1 MSGADCSGLIEKTT
15 AALSSENLQQLFLS
29 TQQNNI
35 ELCVIY
41 GVKRWG
47 NMIFKYTIFMILRIM
62 NLSLS
67 KSEKSTIKENNRN
80 WTYIMGIVLIH
91 FPHLVVCI
99 WLDQKRLLSTNQFL

>member
-1 MSGADCSGLIEKTT
+1 MHVSGADCSGLIEKTT

-47 NMIFKYTIFMILRIM
+47 TMILKYM
-62 NLSLS
+62 Y
-67 KSEKSTIKENNRN
+67 
-80 WTYIMGIVLIH
+80 YIH
-91 FPHLVVCI
+91 
-99 WLDQKRLLSTNQFL
+99 DS

>member
-1 MSGADCSGLIEKTT
+1 MHEPGASCNDLIEKTT

-47 NMIFKYTIFMILRIM
+47 TMIFKYSIFMILRIV
-62 NLSLS
+62 NLPKLKKSTLS
-67 KSEKSTIKENNRN
+67 KDFRKNERN
-80 WTYIMGIVLIH
+80 WEFIMGIVLMY

-99 WLDQKRLLSTNQFL
+99 WSD

>member
-1 MSGADCSGLIEKTT
+1 MHEPGAGCNDLIEKTT
-15 AALSSENLQQLFLS
+15 AALSSENLQRLFLS

-47 NMIFKYTIFMILRIM
+47 TMIFKYTIFMILRIV
-62 NLSLS
+62 NLSELT
-67 KSEKSTIKENNRN
+67 KSTMSKYFKKNERN
-80 WTYIMGIVLIH
+80 WAFIMGIVLIY

-99 WLDQKRLLSTNQFL
+99 WSD

>member
-1 MSGADCSGLIEKTT
+1 MHEPGAGCNDLIEKTT

-47 NMIFKYTIFMILRIM
+47 TIIFKYTIFMILRIV
-62 NLSLS
+62 NLSELT
-67 KSEKSTIKENNRN
+67 KSTMSKYFEKNKRN
-80 WTYIMGIVLIH
+80 WAFIMGTVLMY

-99 WLDQKRLLSTNQFL
+99 WSD

>member
-1 MSGADCSGLIEKTT
+1 MHEPGVGCNDLIEKTT

-47 NMIFKYTIFMILRIM
+47 NMIFKYPIFMILRIV
-62 NLSLS
+62 NLSELT
-67 KSEKSTIKENNRN
+67 KSTMSNCLKRN
-80 WTYIMGIVLIH
+80 WAFIMGIFVVLSK
-91 FPHLVVCI
+91 P
-99 WLDQKRLLSTNQFL
+99 SGA

>member
-1 MSGADCSGLIEKTT
+1 MSGAGCNDLIEKTT

-47 NMIFKYTIFMILRIM
+47 TMIFNYTIFMILRIM

-67 KSEKSTIKENNRN
+67 KFKEDKRN
-80 WTYIMGIVLIH
+80 WAYIMGIVLTY

-99 WLDQKRLLSTNQFL
+99 WSD